1 MSINT
6 DSDIKLQ
13 KIKKIIIII
22 INQPRMNMRKI
33 IGPNRFFFYIIGP
46 YRNYK

>member
-13 KIKKIIIII
+13 KIKII

>member
-13 KIKKIIIII
+13 KIKIIIIII

>member
-13 KIKKIIIII
+13 KIKIIII

-33 IGPNRFFFYIIGP
+33 IGPNRFFFT
-46 YRNYK
+46 

>member
-13 KIKKIIIII
+13 KIKIIIMI

-33 IGPNRFFFYIIGP
+33 IGPNRVFFYIIGP